1 MDKHYVY
8 ILSSK
13 NKVLYVGMTNNL
25 ARRLYEH
32 KNKLNV
38 GFTAKYNVYR
48 LVYFEEVDNEII
60 AKKRENK

>member
-13 NKVLYVGMTNNL
+13 NKVLYVGMINNL

-38 GFTAKYNVYR
+38 GFT
-48 LVYFEEVDNEII
+48 
-60 AKKRENK
+60 ENIMFIG